1 MYAINKMD
9 INKTR
14 SITSFISSKNR
25 QLQENTYQFTID
37 YPDGILTCRP
47 NEYMELNVLS
57 FDMANTMYNINETN
71 NQFEIITNS
80 ISETKTIPPGNYS
93 IKTFMN
99 QMKSLININF
109 IVITYNEAQNTYTF
123 TTLMTTSNI
132 YKLKPITIGNLIG
145 IIDNIEYE
153 IGTLGYTTGLV
164 NLINY
169 NKVIVRTEN
178 ISYYYSNVENIRT
191 NTNNSVIS
199 SDIIFWKSKADIEPY
214 KILKYNNEDGG
225 NSFVYKIE
233 DKQINS
239 IVFLLRNERNE
250 VIYDAP
256 DYMIV
261 IQYNFYEKQDIKKI
275 LNSIDNTMKELY
287 NTILFSIS
295 RLKLLL

>member
-1 MYAINKMD
+1 MYAISKMN

-25 QLQENTYQFTID
+25 QLQENTYNFTID
-37 YPDGILTCRP
+37 YPDGILMCRP

-71 NQFEIITNS
+71 NLFEIITND
-80 ISETKTIPPGNYS
+80 IPDTKTIPSGNYS
-93 IKTFMN
+93 VKTFMN
-99 QMKSLININF
+99 QLKTLININF
-109 IVITYNEAQNTYTF
+109 IVITYNDAQNTYTF
-123 TTLMTTSNI
+123 TTLITASNI
-132 YKLKPITIGNLIG
+132 YKLKPINIGKLIG
-145 IIDNIEYE
+145 ITDNIEYE

-178 ISYYYSNVENIRT
+178 ISYYFSNIENIRT

-233 DKQINS
+233 NKQINS
-239 IVFLLRNERNE
+239 VVFLLKNERNE
-250 VIYDAP
+250 IIYDAP

-261 IQYNFYEKQDIKKI
+261 IQYNFYEKQDIKKV
-275 LNSIDNTMKELY
+275 LTSIDNTMKELY
-287 NTILFSIS
+287 NTKLFSIN
-295 RLKLLL
+295 RLRLLL

>member
-1 MYAINKMD
+1 MN

-25 QLQENTYQFTID
+25 QLQENTYNFTID
-37 YPDGILTCRP
+37 YPDGILMCRP

-71 NQFEIITNS
+71 NQFEIITND
-80 ISETKTIPPGNYS
+80 IPDTKTIPSGNYS
-93 IKTFMN
+93 VKTFMN
-99 QMKSLININF
+99 QLKTLININF
-109 IVITYNEAQNTYTF
+109 IVITYNDAQNTYTF

-132 YKLKPITIGNLIG
+132 YKLKPINIGKLIG
-145 IIDNIEYE
+145 ITDNIEYE

-178 ISYYYSNVENIRT
+178 ISYYFSNIENIRT

-233 DKQINS
+233 NKQINS
-239 IVFLLRNERNE
+239 VVFLLKNERNE
-250 VIYDAP
+250 IIYDAP

-261 IQYNFYEKQDIKKI
+261 IQYNFYEKQDIKKV
-275 LNSIDNTMKELY
+275 LTSIDNTMKELY
-287 NTILFSIS
+287 NTILFSIN

>member
-1 MYAINKMD
+1 MYAINKMN

-25 QLQENTYQFTID
+25 QSQENTYDFTID

-57 FDMANTMYNINETN
+57 FDMPNTMYNINKKN
-71 NQFEIITNS
+71 NEFDIITPT
-80 ISETKTIPPGNYS
+80 ETIRKTIPEGNYS
-93 IKTFMN
+93 IKTFMTQLN
-99 QMKSLININF
+99 NLIGNEF
-109 IVITYNEAQNTYTF
+109 ITITYNEAQNTYTF
-123 TTLMTTSNI
+123 FKSYELIDI
-132 YKLKPITIGNLIG
+132 YKIKSISIGQLIG
-145 IIDNIEYE
+145 VMDNVEYE
-153 IGTLGYTTGLV
+153 IKISGFTTGLI

-233 DKQINS
+233 NRQINS

-250 VIYDAP
+250 IIYDAP

-287 NTILFSIS
+287 NTILFSIN

>member
-1 MYAINKMD
+1 
-9 INKTR
+9 
-14 SITSFISSKNR
+14 
-25 QLQENTYQFTID
+25 
-37 YPDGILTCRP
+37 
-47 NEYMELNVLS
+47 
-57 FDMANTMYNINETN
+57 MYNINKKN
-71 NQFEIITNS
+71 NEFDIITPN
-80 ISETKTIPPGNYS
+80 ETTRKTIPEGNYS
-93 IKTFMN
+93 IKTFMTQLN
-99 QMKSLININF
+99 NLIGNEF
-109 IVITYNEAQNTYTF
+109 ITITYNEAQNTYTF
-123 TTLMTTSNI
+123 FKSYELIDI
-132 YKLKPITIGNLIG
+132 YKIKSISIGQLIG
-145 IIDNIEYE
+145 VMDNVEYE
-153 IGTLGYTTGLV
+153 IKISGFTTGLI

-178 ISYYYSNVENIRT
+178 ISYYYNNVENIRT

-233 DKQINS
+233 NRQINS

-250 VIYDAP
+250 IIYDAP

>member
-1 MYAINKMD
+1 MYAINKMN

-25 QLQENTYQFTID
+25 QSQENTYDFTID

-80 ISETKTIPPGNYS
+80 ISETKTIPHGNYS

-132 YKLKPITIGNLIG
+132 YKLKPITIGILIG

-233 DKQINS
+233 NRQINS

-250 VIYDAP
+250 IIYDAP

>member
-1 MYAINKMD
+1 MYAISKMN

-25 QLQENTYQFTID
+25 QLQENTYNFTID
-37 YPDGILTCRP
+37 YPDGILMCRP

-71 NQFEIITNS
+71 NQFQIITND
-80 ISETKTIPPGNYS
+80 IPDTKTIPSGNYTV
-93 IKTFMN
+93 KTFMN
-99 QMKSLININF
+99 QLKTLININF
-109 IVITYNEAQNTYTF
+109 IVITYNDAQNTYTF
-123 TTLMTTSNI
+123 TSLMTASNI
-132 YKLKPITIGNLIG
+132 YKLKPINIGKLIG
-145 IIDNIEYE
+145 ITDNIEYE

-178 ISYYYSNVENIRT
+178 ISYYFSNIENIRT

-233 DKQINS
+233 NKQINS
-239 IVFLLRNERNE
+239 VVFLLKNERNE
-250 VIYDAP
+250 IIYDAP

-261 IQYNFYEKQDIKKI
+261 IQYNFYEKQDIKKV
-275 LNSIDNTMKELY
+275 LTSIDNTMKELY
-287 NTILFSIS
+287 NTILFSIN
-295 RLKLLL
+295 RLRLLL

>member
-1 MYAINKMD
+1 MYAINKMN

-25 QLQENTYQFTID
+25 QSQENTYDFTID

-57 FDMANTMYNINETN
+57 FDMPNTMYNINKKN
-71 NQFEIITNS
+71 NEFDIITPT
-80 ISETKTIPPGNYS
+80 ETIRKTIPEGNYS
-93 IKTFMN
+93 IKTFMTQLN
-99 QMKSLININF
+99 NLIGNEF
-109 IVITYNEAQNTYTF
+109 ITITYNEAQNTYTF
-123 TTLMTTSNI
+123 FKSYKLIDI
-132 YKLKPITIGNLIG
+132 YKIKSISIGQLIG
-145 IIDNIEYE
+145 VMDNVEYE
-153 IGTLGYTTGLV
+153 IKISGFTTGLI

-233 DKQINS
+233 NRQINS

-250 VIYDAP
+250 IIYDAP

-287 NTILFSIS
+287 NTILFSIN

>member
-1 MYAINKMD
+1 MYAISKMD

-25 QLQENTYQFTID
+25 QSQENTYDFTID

-57 FDMANTMYNINETN
+57 FDMPNTMYNINKKN
-71 NQFEIITNS
+71 NEFDIITPT
-80 ISETKTIPPGNYS
+80 ETIRKTIPEGNYS
-93 IKTFMN
+93 IKTFMTQLN
-99 QMKSLININF
+99 NLIGNEF
-109 IVITYNEAQNTYTF
+109 ITITYNEAQNTYTF
-123 TTLMTTSNI
+123 FKSYELIDI
-132 YKLKPITIGNLIG
+132 YKIKSISIGQLIG
-145 IIDNIEYE
+145 VMDNVEYE
-153 IGTLGYTTGLV
+153 IKISGFTTGLI

-233 DKQINS
+233 NRQINS

-250 VIYDAP
+250 IIYDAP

-287 NTILFSIS
+287 NTILFSIN